1 MDVDVLK
8 IPVDSKGKLQ
18 GAAVA
23 EAIDTL
29 HCDHQV
35 IESLLVVATS
45 GTTNLRNN

>member
-18 GAAVA
+18 GSAVA

-29 HCDHQV
+29 HATTSDRV
-35 IESLLVVATS
+35 FAVVATS